1 MSVVT
6 SILQQTTPY
15 RNGIIV
21 GASIKT
27 LSNGAAISMDLRD
40 TGNMPIDVQAG
51 DLIVAFWARGGVGD
65 TAGSMTSTGYTKVF
79 YQFSNDTYDTNMD
92 VFSKI
97 ADGTETTVAF
107 GSTGNNADS
116 VGACVLVFRGV
127 KEIKYVQARNRPNT
141 DDVPIP
147 NITNLNYGNICVVVG
162 ASAHAGGQ
170 AASKA
175 FEQAGDLEEF
185 WTKPAND
192 TTDLTIGMGYRRI
205 TTEISFSPGRMDGDL
220 SASSSG
226 ICAGI
231 LVLN

>member
-21 GASIKT
+21 GSQIQT
-27 LSNGAAISMDLRD
+27 SSNGAAISMDITD
-40 TGNMPIDVQAG
+40 TGNQAIDVQAG
-51 DLIVAFWARGGVGD
+51 DLIVAFWARGGVGN

-79 YQFSNDTYDTNMD
+79 YQYNNDTYDTNID

-97 ADGTETTVAF
+97 ADGTETSVVFAA
-107 GSTGNNADS
+107 TGNTADS
-116 VGACVLVFRGV
+116 IVACVLVFRGV
-127 KEIKYVQARNRPNT
+127 KEIKYVLARQRVNT

-162 ASAHAGGQ
+162 ASAHAAGQ
-170 AASKA
+170 AATKA
-175 FEQAGDLEEF
+175 FEQAGDLDEF
-185 WTKPAND
+185 WTRPSND
-192 TTDLTIGMGYRRI
+192 TTDVTLGMGYRRI
-205 TTEISFSPGRMDGDL
+205 TTEIGFAPGRMDGDL
-220 SASSSG
+220 SAASSG